1 MTPWLVGLWDCGYE
15 VDRMA
20 LKRSQIEVWEL
31 SQWEGKVIPEVKI
44 KHKEDKILSSQYN
57 STDKDM
63 IVNKIL
69 VVSCLLLEFIIF
81 LMDFF
86 TFILT
91 SFTLYSFII

>member
-1 MTPWLVGLWDCGYE
+1 
-15 VDRMA
+15 MA

-91 SFTLYSFII
+91 SFI